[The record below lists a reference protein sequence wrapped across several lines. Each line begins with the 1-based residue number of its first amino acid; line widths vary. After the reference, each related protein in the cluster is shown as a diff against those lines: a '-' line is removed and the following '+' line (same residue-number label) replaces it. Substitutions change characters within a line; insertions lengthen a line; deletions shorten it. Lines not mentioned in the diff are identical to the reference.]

1 MATRATQVSATKGTA
16 SSCPL
21 STPPHGPFRDCASSD
36 MPGFPVAIGL
46 RTIGAPVRM
55 PQQADR
61 IRFSTPVTGFATHR
75 SPPLD
80 DVERQAG
87 A

>member
-1 MATRATQVSATKGTA
+1 
-16 SSCPL
+16 
-21 STPPHGPFRDCASSD
+21 

-46 RTIGAPVRM
+46 RTIRAPVRM

-61 IRFSTPVTGFATHR
+61 IRFSTSVAGFAAPR

>member
-1 MATRATQVSATKGTA
+1 
-16 SSCPL
+16 
-21 STPPHGPFRDCASSD
+21 

-46 RTIGAPVRM
+46 REIRAPVRLL
-55 PQQADR
+55 QQADR
-61 IRFSTPVTGFATHR
+61 IWNSASHPRFAAHR

-87 A
+87 T